1 MSKKLKVID
10 SSNYEFSIGGMTC
23 DSCEKIISKVV
34 SRIKNVKN
42 IDVDYVSSSLKFD
55 YDGKKST
62 LNKIIKEVEKKGYS
76 CSEPD
81 EVSVNIGGWVIGILG
96 LLIVGY
102 YGMGLIESFEMP
114 AITQNM
120 GYGLL
125 FTVGLLTGFH
135 CVSMCGGFVVGYTA
149 KGVKEGKKPHHMHM
163 SYAIGKTLSYTII
176 GALFGLLGS
185 IIAFTP
191 MMRGY
196 AGIFAGLF
204 LVIFGLKML
213 NLVPGLRKFRLT
225 VPKFIAK
232 FVGYESKKHSN
243 NPLVIGLL
251 NGLMIAC
258 GPLQAIY
265 IMAAGTGSMV
275 EGAKMLFVFGL
286 GTLPVLLGFG
296 YFTSFVSAKATNKIL
311 KASGAIVIIL
321 GLIMLNR
328 GIALTGSGYDVNSIM
343 TGSGVSEGETGEGF
357 EMKNGY
363 QIIRMEVTARGWS
376 PDKFV
381 LKKGIPVKWIVT
393 TTELTGCNKAIN
405 VPKLNLEFDNKMGE
419 QIIEFTPNEVGKIPF
434 SCWMGMIPGLFVV
447 VEGDE
452 DAGSALT
459 GAAVAPAQGSCGSG
473 GCGCGGK

>member
-1 MSKKLKVID
+1 
-10 SSNYEFSIGGMTC
+10 
-23 DSCEKIISKVV
+23 
-34 SRIKNVKN
+34 
-42 IDVDYVSSSLKFD
+42 
-55 YDGKKST
+55 
-62 LNKIIKEVEKKGYS
+62 
-76 CSEPD
+76 
-81 EVSVNIGGWVIGILG
+81 
-96 LLIVGY
+96 
-102 YGMGLIESFEMP
+102 
-114 AITQNM
+114 
-120 GYGLL
+120 
-125 FTVGLLTGFH
+125 
-135 CVSMCGGFVVGYTA
+135 
-149 KGVKEGKKPHHMHM
+149 
-163 SYAIGKTLSYTII
+163 
-176 GALFGLLGS
+176 
-185 IIAFTP
+185 
-191 MMRGY
+191 
-196 AGIFAGLF
+196 
-204 LVIFGLKML
+204 
-213 NLVPGLRKFRLT
+213 
-225 VPKFIAK
+225 
-232 FVGYESKKHSN
+232 
-243 NPLVIGLL
+243 
-251 NGLMIAC
+251 
-258 GPLQAIY
+258 
-265 IMAAGTGSMV
+265 
-275 EGAKMLFVFGL
+275 
-286 GTLPVLLGFG
+286 

-343 TGSGVSEGETGEGF
+343 AGSGVSEGETGEGF